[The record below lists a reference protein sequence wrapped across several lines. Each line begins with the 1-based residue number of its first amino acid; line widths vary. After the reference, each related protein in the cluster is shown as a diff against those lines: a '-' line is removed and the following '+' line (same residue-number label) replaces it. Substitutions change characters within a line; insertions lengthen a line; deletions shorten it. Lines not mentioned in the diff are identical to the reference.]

1 MGQLLSKSTFYN
13 VKCKYSDASAFII
26 FFSLYQDVAFGYK
39 KLISDPDVLA
49 LIFETLAGCRI
60 TENNMDIRLCWS

>member
-1 MGQLLSKSTFYN
+1 MWNAIFWYDLQVFRFQRIYN
-13 VKCKYSDASAFII
+13 V

-49 LIFETLAGCRI
+49 LIFETLAGYRI
-60 TENNMDIRLCWS
+60 TEKNMNITLCWS